1 MFLVPKQRNQ
11 ATTKAVLLPVLTSVA
26 VSVYSLDLHVAIFSQ
41 ASSARY
47 EAFLLCF
54 SFYLKNES
62 CIE

>member
-1 MFLVPKQRNQ
+1 MFLVPKQRSQ
-11 ATTKAVLLPVLTSVA
+11 ATKAVLLPVLTSVA

-54 SFYLKNES
+54 IFYLKNES
-62 CIE
+62 CME